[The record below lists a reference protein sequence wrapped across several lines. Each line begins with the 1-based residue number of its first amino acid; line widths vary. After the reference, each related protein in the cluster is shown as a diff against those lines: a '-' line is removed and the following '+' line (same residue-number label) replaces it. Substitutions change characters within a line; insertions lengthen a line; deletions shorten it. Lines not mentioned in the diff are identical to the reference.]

1 MKERAME
8 FTADLVW
15 ACAAAADRINGGYC
29 KEPVYSASL
38 NVVEKEPNK
47 LLVKQWLREGAFGRV
62 TEADYAAGRSYR
74 DHFKSY
80 TLLAMAGKL
89 NDFQQTAMRVAAM
102 DTFTGRN
109 MLEFAIVSCLPATA
123 RRDQERTELKRELFS
138 APQLNAA
145 VGETVIGDVDVISC
159 SYNQLYNKY
168 MVKARM
174 GESHV
179 NFYYGEQL
187 QGTHRIKGKVKAH
200 RGDNTT
206 TLNYVKRA

>member
-1 MKERAME
+1 ME

-15 ACAAAADRINGGYC
+15 AAAAAADRINGGYI
-29 KEPVYSASL
+29 KEPVYSATL

-47 LLVKQWLREGAFGRV
+47 TIVKRWLRENSFGAV

-80 TLLAMAGKL
+80 TLLAMTGQL
-89 NDFQQTAMRVAAM
+89 NDFQKTAMKVAAM

-138 APQLNAA
+138 APQLAAA
-145 VGETVIGDVDVISC
+145 VGETVVGDIEVISS
-159 SYNQLYNKY
+159 SYSQAYNKY
-168 MVKARM
+168 NIKARM
-174 GESHV
+174 GESYV
-179 NFYYGEQL
+179 AFWFGEKL
-187 QGTHRIKGKVKAH
+187 EGTHRIKAKVKQH

-206 TLNYVKRA
+206 QIHYVKRVG